1 MSHQQK
7 MAKKETEGA
16 GGAELKCWQGHR
28 STWTV
33 PRHRAPGKA
42 LLLHSPGLPRRAVG
56 GPSRHQGQQP
66 GRKASAP
73 VLLMRDL
80 KIGAPL
86 GTGSLGP
93 AWSPHTPLHSVCK
106 SRVELCPDS
115 TIRLYRGFP

>member
-28 STWTV
+28 STWAV

-56 GPSRHQGQQP
+56 WTITAPRTAARAEGFCTSPACEGCEDRSFSGHRLPGSRLV
-66 GRKASAP
+66 AP
-73 VLLMRDL
+73 H
-80 KIGAPL
+80 P
-86 GTGSLGP
+86 T
-93 AWSPHTPLHSVCK
+93 T
-106 SRVELCPDS
+106 
-115 TIRLYRGFP
+115 